1 MPAVT
6 VSSMVKYRVAS
17 VVSLLVAELVVF
29 RVSGVA
35 FGTRVVLV
43 AISPP
48 FMPIAMPGSV
58 DWSWAVRVYP
68 LELTVPVVRFVVEFT
83 DPPPLGIVTLMLFWP
98 VPRVRVGSA
107 KACEVNTKPATA
119 KASKLNILKLWV
131 LLSCLK
137 YLDLLADKR
146 HIRIAITIIAT
157 AIIAIVVIADC
168 GVPVLARLE
177 FELAVLVLAFSI
189 LTVMVWLM
197 VSKVRLR

>member
-1 MPAVT
+1 
-6 VSSMVKYRVAS
+6 MVKYRVAS

-98 VPRVRVGSA
+98 VPRVRVGVAWA
-107 KACEVNTKPATA
+107 K
-119 KASKLNILKLWV
+119 
-131 LLSCLK
+131 
-137 YLDLLADKR
+137 
-146 HIRIAITIIAT
+146 
-157 AIIAIVVIADC
+157 
-168 GVPVLARLE
+168 
-177 FELAVLVLAFSI
+177 
-189 LTVMVWLM
+189 
-197 VSKVRLR
+197 